1 MRKRPREGILNTALH
16 FLLIRGFI
24 MELWSELLGSWGG
37 ILSLL
42 VILFMVGMAGFI
54 GWFLKSRG

>member
-1 MRKRPREGILNTALH
+1 
-16 FLLIRGFI
+16 